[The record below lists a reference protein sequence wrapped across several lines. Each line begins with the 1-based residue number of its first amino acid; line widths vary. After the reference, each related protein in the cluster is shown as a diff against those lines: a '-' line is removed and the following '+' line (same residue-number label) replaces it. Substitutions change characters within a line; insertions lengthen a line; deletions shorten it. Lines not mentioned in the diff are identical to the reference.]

1 MKFKARK
8 NSWKKQGFWP
18 TKKIGVLRLIL
29 RFGEIEEIDQG
40 LADQVLKAD
49 QVSGQVINRCA
60 QQVMRGFVFDR
71 EINSVR
77 FLGAYAELG
86 KAISKLQELATKEV
100 DQKKV
105 EIIDVCIKITS
116 DRVRQLVLA
125 GDMISGLPEQPIIN
139 GSVLVH

>member
-1 MKFKARK
+1 M
-8 NSWKKQGFWP
+8 
-18 TKKIGVLRLIL
+18 IL

-71 EINSVR
+71 EINLVG

>member
-1 MKFKARK
+1 MEKT
-8 NSWKKQGFWP
+8 GFFAH
-18 TKKIGVLRLIL
+18 KKIGVINMIL
-29 RFGEIEEIDQG
+29 RFGEIQEIDQG
-40 LADQVLKAD
+40 LVDQVLKTD
-49 QVSGQVINRCA
+49 QVSGEVINRCA

-71 EINSVR
+71 EINSVG

-105 EIIDVCIKITS
+105 AITDVCMKITS

>member
-1 MKFKARK
+1 M
-8 NSWKKQGFWP
+8 
-18 TKKIGVLRLIL
+18 IL

-49 QVSGQVINRCA
+49 QVSGEVINRCA

-71 EINSVR
+71 EINSVG

-86 KAISKLQELATKEV
+86 KAISKLQEIAKTEV
-100 DQKKV
+100 NQKKV

-116 DRVRQLVLA
+116 DRVRQLVIA
-125 GDMISGLPEQPIIN
+125 GDMISELPDQPAFQQ
-139 GSVLVH
+139 SVMVH